1 MDLALLNIQVI
12 NACPNGRFS
21 AFNFNHNPK
30 KIDEYK
36 YLLKNLNQ
44 IKKIKINNNEIYKCF
59 YMHYIHNHS
68 SWLIENYVETMR
80 KIDFKNR
87 DTYKIY
93 DWWIENF
100 NLTKHNKIKKNI
112 QEFIFKKKNTFLR
125 LR

>member
-1 MDLALLNIQVI
+1 
-12 NACPNGRFS
+12 
-21 AFNFNHNPK
+21 
-30 KIDEYK
+30 
-36 YLLKNLNQ
+36 
-44 IKKIKINNNEIYKCF
+44 
-59 YMHYIHNHS
+59 MHYIHNHS

-93 DWWIENF
+93 DWWIKNF